1 MIVYSGNKTTFQQ
14 HVLENRIAE
23 EILDAFE
30 MVTGHKVSMNE
41 FRAFQNSMMFMKNVL
56 DDEDIPE
63 NAGVSIEYI
72 VPLTSKRIDFILSG
86 ANDDGESA
94 VIIELKQWSEAAL
107 TGLDGIV
114 ETYVGGR
121 VREVSHPSYQAW
133 SYAAILND
141 YNQTVE
147 DEKIQLIPCA
157 YMHNYEADDVIGN
170 NFYKDYLEKAP
181 VFYRHDAEKLQKF
194 IKRFVKYGDKRN
206 LMYRI
211 DHGKIRPSKH
221 LADTVLSMIKG
232 NKEFVMID
240 DQKVVYERAMHLAS
254 LSNENQKN
262 VYIVEGGPGTGKSVV
277 AVNLLTE
284 LTGKLKN
291 ARYVTRNAA
300 PRSVYE
306 AMLVQSMKRSE
317 ISNLFNGS
325 GNFIDVEEN
334 LFDTLIVDEAHR
346 LNEKSGLYQNLGE
359 NQIEEIINAA
369 KLSIFFI
376 DENQKVTLRD
386 IGDKESIRHWAKKL
400 GATVTEDTL
409 SSQFRCNGSD
419 GYLAWLDNILQISD
433 TANFRLEEVDYD
445 FRVFDSPTEMRE
457 EITNKNH
464 TRNKSRLVAGYC
476 WPWISKKNPSLF
488 DITFE
493 EYGFNARWNLNEDG
507 SLWIMKPNSIEEVGC
522 IHTCQGLELD
532 YVGVIIGD
540 DFLVRSGQIITD
552 ATARASS
559 DSSVK
564 GYKTMLKND
573 PTSAREKADTIIKN
587 TYRTLMTRGQKG
599 CYIFCADEETRVYFK
614 NMLATRTTAQKLK
627 HRA

>member
-1 MIVYSGNKTTFQQ
+1 MIVYSGDKVTFQQ
-14 HVLENRIAE
+14 HVLENRIAD

-30 MVTGHKVSMNE
+30 IVTGHKVSMNE

-56 DDEDIPE
+56 DDEDIPGD
-63 NAGVSIEYI
+63 AGVSIEYI

-133 SYAAILND
+133 SYAALLND

-147 DEKIQLIPCA
+147 DDNIQLVPCA

-170 NFYKDYLEKAP
+170 EIYKDYLEKAP

-194 IKRFVKYGDKRN
+194 IKRFVKYGDKKN

-240 DQKVVYERAMHLAS
+240 DQKVVYERALHLAH
-254 LSNENQKN
+254 LSSENHKN

-277 AVNLLTE
+277 AINLLAE

-306 AMLVQSMKRSE
+306 AMLVHSMKRSE

-325 GNFIDVEEN
+325 GNFRDVDEN

-359 NQIEEIINAA
+359 NQILEIIKASQ
-369 KLSIFFI
+369 LSIFFI
-376 DENQKVTLRD
+376 DENQKVTFRD
-386 IGDKESIRHWAKKL
+386 IGDKESIRRWAESL
-400 GATVTEDTL
+400 GATVTEDVL

-419 GYLAWLDNILQISD
+419 GYLAWLDNILQIGD
-433 TANFRLEEVDYD
+433 TANFSLEELGYD
-445 FRVFDSPTEMRE
+445 FQVFDSPTEMRE
-457 EITNKNH
+457 AIKNKNQI
-464 TRNKSRLVAGYC
+464 RNKSRLVAGYC
-476 WPWISKKNPSLF
+476 WPWLSKKNSLLF

-493 EYGFNARWNLNEDG
+493 DFDFRARWNLNEDG
-507 SLWIMKPNSIEEVGC
+507 ALWIMKPNSIEEVGC

-540 DFLVRSGQIITD
+540 DFLVRNGQIITN
-552 ATARASS
+552 AAARASS

-573 PTSAREKADTIIKN
+573 PIVAKEKADTIIKN
-587 TYRTLMTRGQKG
+587 TYRTLMTRGQMG
-599 CYIFCADEETRVYFK
+599 CYVFSADKETAAYFK
-614 NMLATRTTAQKLK
+614 NKLAK
-627 HRA
+627 RAMD